1 MTVYVVQESPGKNL
15 SGAREFGELEVLLPP
30 GQVAFSP
37 GPTVRRLRHSLRNF
51 SDEDFLIPIG
61 DPAAISIAVSLAS
74 YFNQGKF
81 NILKWDRQEHIYI
94 PIKVNIH
101 GKYDD

>member
-1 MTVYVVQESPGKNL
+1 MTVFVVQESPGKNI
-15 SGAREFGELEVLLPP
+15 SGASSYGELEVLLPP

-37 GPTVRRLRHSLRNF
+37 GPTVRILRHKLRNF

-61 DPAAISIAVSLAS
+61 DPAAISIAVALAS
-74 YFNQGKF
+74 SVNQGKF
-81 NILKWDRQEHIYI
+81 NLLKWDRQEHLYI

-101 GKYDD
+101 GYKQD

>member
-1 MTVYVVQESPGKNL
+1 MTVFVVQESPGKNL

-37 GPTVRRLRHSLRNF
+37 GPTVRRLRYSLRNF
-51 SDEDFLIPIG
+51 CDEDFLIPIG

-74 YFNQGKF
+74 HFNQGKF
-81 NILKWDRQEHIYI
+81 ALLKWDRQETLYI